1 MAWWRV
7 SESKMNRKNILPGVF
22 LAIVLAVILLT
33 WGSIG
38 SAALTLG
45 LLLAGIFTA
54 LKKSLNRDPDDY
66 FDMDG

>member
-1 MAWWRV
+1 
-7 SESKMNRKNILPGVF
+7 MNRKNLLLGIF

-45 LLLAGIFTA
+45 LLLAGIFIA

-66 FDMDG
+66 FLEE

>member
-1 MAWWRV
+1 
-7 SESKMNRKNILPGVF
+7 MNSKNILLWIF
-22 LAIVLAVILLT
+22 LVSILAVILLT

>member
-1 MAWWRV
+1 
-7 SESKMNRKNILPGVF
+7 MNGRRFLPGIF
-22 LAIVLAVILLT
+22 LAAILAVIILT

-45 LLLAGIFTA
+45 LLLAVIFLA

>member
-1 MAWWRV
+1 
-7 SESKMNRKNILPGVF
+7 MNSKNILLGIF
-22 LAIVLAVILLT
+22 LAVVLVVIVLT

-45 LLLAGIFTA
+45 LLLAGIFIV

>member
-1 MAWWRV
+1 
-7 SESKMNRKNILPGVF
+7 MNRKNLLLGIVLV
-22 LAIVLAVILLT
+22 IVLAVILLT

-45 LLLAGIFTA
+45 LLLAGIFIA

-66 FDMDG
+66 YC

>member
-1 MAWWRV
+1 
-7 SESKMNRKNILPGVF
+7 MNSKNILLGIF
-22 LAIVLAVILLT
+22 LAIVLAVIILT

-66 FDMDG
+66 F

>member
-1 MAWWRV
+1 
-7 SESKMNRKNILPGVF
+7 MNNKSILLGIF
-22 LAIVLAVILLT
+22 LVIVLAVILLT

-45 LLLAGIFTA
+45 LLLGGIFLA

-66 FDMDG
+66 FLEE

>member
-1 MAWWRV
+1 
-7 SESKMNRKNILPGVF
+7 MNSKNILLGIF
-22 LAIVLAVILLT
+22 LAVVLAVIVLT

-45 LLLAGIFTA
+45 LLLAGIFIV

-66 FDMDG
+66 FDMDN